1 MSRKTAARKVAP
13 CRGINAVGA
22 SIPSARYH
30 TLQHARLAADRR
42 VFVFRP
48 TPEQIEARYQRETIE
63 IARLRNETTVPGSPG
78 LIMARG
84 GEW

>member
-1 MSRKTAARKVAP
+1 VSRKPAARRVAP

-30 TLQHARLAADRR
+30 TLQHASLRADRTT
-42 VFVFRP
+42 FVVLL
-48 TPEQIEARYQRETIE
+48 TPEQREARYNAQTIE
-63 IARLRNETTVPGSPG
+63 IARMRNETRVNG
-78 LIMARG
+78 LIMAKG